1 MSKQLPQRPALGR
14 RERWLAV
21 ATAVV
26 VLEGGAM
33 KLGIA
38 PPAEHVSILLAA
50 IIAFVG
56 ADTIRPSGVTRD
68 ASASAGE

>member
-1 MSKQLPQRPALGR
+1 MGKPLPARPMMGR

-26 VLEGGAM
+26 LLEGGAM

-56 ADTIRPSGVTRD
+56 ADTIRPSGVTRGG
-68 ASASAGE
+68 SASEGE